1 MKPLVTAIA
10 FGFGAATAICLSLI
24 KVERSVVISSTVV
37 VVGSGLI
44 LLKEED

>member
-10 FGFGAATAICLSLI
+10 FGFGVATADGLSLI

-37 VVGSGLI
+37 IASGLI